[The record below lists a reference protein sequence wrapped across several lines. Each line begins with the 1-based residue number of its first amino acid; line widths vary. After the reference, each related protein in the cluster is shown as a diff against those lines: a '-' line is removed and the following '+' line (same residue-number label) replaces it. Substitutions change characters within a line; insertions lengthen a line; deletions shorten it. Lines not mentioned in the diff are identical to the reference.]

1 MHCGMCLPTCP
12 TYVET
17 KRERNSPRGRIALM
31 RAVADGEL
39 EVSAEL
45 SDEMYYCLGCLAC
58 QTACPAGVKYVELFE
73 AARETVEIAGVA
85 DSTERKFWRW
95 LTLNVIFMHP
105 WMLRVIGWKL
115 RIWQAL
121 RLDVVLR
128 KVGFLGLIPKHLKDL
143 EPQTPRMCAAFSDSL
158 IEAKESSVAVPK
170 YRVGM
175 LTGCVQDLA
184 FSDVNRDTVDVL
196 LVNDCE
202 VITPRRQHCC
212 GSLHAHNGE
221 VELARELAR
230 RQIDSFDLGTLDAI
244 ITNAGGCGSHLKQY
258 GHLLHDDPVYAARAK
273 VWDAKVKDIHEWL
286 VRIDFR
292 APKAGAGVEAV
303 TYHESCHLCHGQ
315 KITSQPRKILQ
326 SIPGLVFKELPESN
340 WCCGSAGIYNITQ
353 PEQSRKLRDRKM
365 ENIAATNAP
374 IVATSN
380 PGCHLQIVNGGGDLR
395 VTQPVSLLAAA
406 YRAEVT
412 A

>member
-1 MHCGMCLPTCP
+1 
-12 TYVET
+12 
-17 KRERNSPRGRIALM
+17 
-31 RAVADGEL
+31 
-39 EVSAEL
+39 
-45 SDEMYYCLGCLAC
+45 
-58 QTACPAGVKYVELFE
+58 
-73 AARETVEIAGVA
+73 
-85 DSTERKFWRW
+85 
-95 LTLNVIFMHP
+95 
-105 WMLRVIGWKL
+105 MLRVIGWKL

-158 IEAKESSVAVPK
+158 IEAKESSVAAPK

-196 LVNDCE
+196 LANDCE
-202 VITPRRQHCC
+202 VVTPRAQHCC

-221 VELARELAR
+221 LELAPRTRTPPDRQLSISTASTPSSPTLAAAAPT
-230 RQIDSFDLGTLDAI
+230 SNNTATSCTKTPFY
-244 ITNAGGCGSHLKQY
+244 AG
-258 GHLLHDDPVYAARAK
+258 RAK

-286 VRIDFR
+286 VGIDFR
-292 APKAGAGVEAV
+292 APRAGAGVEAV